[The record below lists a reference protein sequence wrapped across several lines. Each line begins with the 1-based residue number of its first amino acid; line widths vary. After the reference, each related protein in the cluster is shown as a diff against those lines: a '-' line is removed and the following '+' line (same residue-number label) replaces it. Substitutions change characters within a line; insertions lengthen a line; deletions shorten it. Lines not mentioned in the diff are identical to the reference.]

1 MLNGFRVITS
11 GVVLGAILLSGCGNS
26 AEPDEAQQ
34 EKSPVMNE
42 NPDSNTGETQNME
55 VIKKGVGDVIQS
67 IKGLQSEL
75 SAEADPERIQEM
87 GKELSSVWDSIE
99 KQVEDEYPDWYE
111 RIEKNLY
118 PLIGESGNPE
128 KDLEKIKRLS
138 EATKEDLQLFLEEV
152 N

>member
-11 GVVLGAILLSGCGNS
+11 GVVLGAILLSGCNNT
-26 AEPDEAQQ
+26 AESDEAQQ

-42 NPDSNTGETQNME
+42 NPDSNTGETPNAK
-55 VIKKGVGDVIQS
+55 VIKKGVSDVIQS
-67 IKGLQSEL
+67 IKGLESEI
-75 SAEADPERIQEM
+75 STESDSEKIQVM
-87 GKELSSVWDSIE
+87 GKEISSTWDSIE
-99 KQVEDEYPDWYE
+99 KLVEDEYPDWYE

-118 PLIGESGNPE
+118 PLIGESGNPD

-152 N
+152 K

>member
-1 MLNGFRVITS
+1 MLNGFRLITG

-26 AEPDEAQQ
+26 AEPDEAHQ

-42 NPDSNTGETQNME
+42 NPDSNTGETQNAE

-67 IKGLQSEL
+67 IKGLESEINT
-75 SAEADPERIQEM
+75 EADSERIEVM
-87 GKELSSVWDSIE
+87 GKEMSSVWDSIE

-118 PLIGESGNPE
+118 PLIGESGNPK

>member
-1 MLNGFRVITS
+1 VLGVICLLNEGGVMLNVFRVITS

-34 EKSPVMNE
+34 EKSPVKNE
-42 NPDSNTGETQNME
+42 NPESNTGETQNAE

-67 IKGLQSEL
+67 IKGLETEL

-87 GKELSSVWDSIE
+87 GKEMSSVWDSIE

-118 PLIGESGNPE
+118 PLIGVSGNP
-128 KDLEKIKRLS
+128 
-138 EATKEDLQLFLEEV
+138 
-152 N
+152 

>member
-26 AEPDEAQQ
+26 AETDEAQQ

-42 NPDSNTGETQNME
+42 NPDSNTGETQNAV
-55 VIKKGVGDVIQS
+55 VIRKGVGDVIQS
-67 IKGLQSEL
+67 IKGLESEL
-75 SAEADPERIQEM
+75 NAEADPERIQEM
-87 GKELSSVWDSIE
+87 GNEMSSVWDSIE